1 MTAVTST
8 AKNNFFSKRISN
20 NLQNSKKL
28 ITINCVLS
36 LLGLPFM
43 AVLAVIS
50 AAVNQH
56 NLNVNLGNIEQL
68 FIVCVIAVCISLFSG
83 ILFALDNFKYLYTKT
98 LVDMHYSLP
107 LNSKQ
112 RFFADFLTGLA
123 CYVIPVIAS
132 IILSIAI
139 FAVSDLFLDMKFF
152 WEILGE
158 MLILSTV
165 VIIGMILFYSTAVF
179 AINCCGSTFE
189 AIFSIFAINIIIPVS
204 VFCISAAVTEC
215 GAFGLTSE
223 SVAYS
228 WIFSSTSVVGN
239 VFFFVSYAEYLLE
252 FYSFVYLGYFRW
264 FVPTAIII
272 TALIVSTYFL
282 YKKRKAE
289 SVSKPYVYKFFYYAI
304 VTLAVFCILSTF
316 IIYGGSFLAGV
327 ILCAIL
333 YLIMEVAS
341 KRGFKRFGY
350 SILRYAATVVIVM
363 GFCTLCRSTDG
374 FGAAKYVPRSSAV
387 KSVAI
392 YGDFL
397 FGWHEEIIYED
408 ENVIKAVTN
417 LQKDIVNR
425 YYEPESYKGSIG
437 TKKDSQVSSYD
448 DIYSYEGHEY
458 IKITYALNNGST
470 SMRYYDVSSDMLD
483 DLLLAILTSD
493 EYANTMADDFT
504 VISANKNG
512 VNARYFNTAED
523 AAANCLYFNIDLTD
537 KSGFH
542 IDYKTINS
550 TDMKSLIN
558 AYRTDFMAMTEEDWK
573 NAEVYGYMNDYVILE
588 SFSNTIAELDKLGF
602 VRAEP
607 DITRYD
613 GEIYSGLAVFP
624 EFEAFNNIDNM
635 YDEMKNYSNNRYIYD
650 EYYDY
655 GIERIYS
662 LQGSIATVNNNQ
674 YNSADGVKF
683 KDLEY
688 NEELM
693 ALLDCATPI
702 VIGEL
707 PIGAVCIVSNGG
719 YIEKTLYVPDTQEN
733 KELLESV
740 YESQIKGKENIVRE
754 EVYYD

>member
-8 AKNNFFSKRISN
+8 AKNSFFSKRILN
-20 NLQNSKKL
+20 NIQNSKKL

-43 AVLAVIS
+43 AVLAVIT
-50 AAVNQH
+50 ATVNQK
-56 NLNVNLGNIEQL
+56 NLDVNLDNIEQL
-68 FIVCVIAVCISLFSG
+68 MIVSVIAVCISLFSG

-123 CYVIPVIAS
+123 CYVIPMIAS

-139 FAVSDLFLDMKFF
+139 FAVSDLFLNMAFF
-152 WEILGE
+152 WEIFGE
-158 MLILSTV
+158 LLILSTI

-189 AIFSIFAINIIIPVS
+189 ANFSIFAINIIIPVS
-204 VFCISAAVTEC
+204 VFCISSAVTEC
-215 GAFGLTSE
+215 GALGLTSE
-223 SVAYS
+223 AIAYS
-228 WIFSSTSVVGN
+228 WLFSSTSVAGN
-239 VFFFVSYAEYLLE
+239 VFFFVSYAEYLFE
-252 FYSFVYLGYFRW
+252 FYNFVYLGYFRW
-264 FVPTAIII
+264 FIPTAIVI

-341 KRGFKRFGY
+341 NRGFKRFGY
-350 SILRYAATVVIVM
+350 SVLRYAVTVVVVV
-363 GFCTLCRSTDG
+363 GFCKVCISTDG
-374 FGAAKYVPRSSAV
+374 FGSAKYVPRASAV
-387 KSVAI
+387 KSVSV

-397 FGWHEEIIYED
+397 FGWHDEIIYED
-408 ENVIKAVTN
+408 ENVIKAVTE
-417 LQKDIVNR
+417 LHKDVVNR

-437 TKKDSQVSSYD
+437 TKNASLVSQYDEVFSYD
-448 DIYSYEGHEY
+448 GHEY
-458 IKITYALNNGST
+458 INITYSLNNGTT
-470 SMRYYDVSSDMLD
+470 SMRYYDISSDMLD

-493 EYANTMADDFT
+493 EYANAIADDFT
-504 VISANKNG
+504 VFSANKN
-512 VNARYFNTAED
+512 NHSYYDTAKD
-523 AAANCLYFNIDLTD
+523 ASKKCQYFNIDLTD
-537 KSGFH
+537 KLHMF
-542 IDYKTINS
+542 IDYKTLKNAE
-550 TDMKSLIN
+550 MKELIN

-573 NAEVYGYMNDYVILE
+573 NAVVYGYMNDYIILE
-588 SFSNTIAELDKLGF
+588 SFSNTLAELDKLGF
-602 VRAEP
+602 VRTELDP
-607 DITRYD
+607 GRLD
-613 GEIYSGLAVFP
+613 GDLYTGLAVYP
-624 EFEAFNNIDNM
+624 EFEAFNSIDSMNEEIK
-635 YDEMKNYSNNRYIYD
+635 YFANNRFDYD

-655 GIERIYS
+655 GVERIYS
-662 LQGSIATVNNNQ
+662 LQGSVSTVTDNQ
-674 YNSADGVKF
+674 YYTADGVKF
-683 KDLEY
+683 KDLEF
-688 NEELM
+688 NDELM
-693 ALLDCATPI
+693 ALLDCANPI

-707 PIGAVCIVSNGG
+707 PAGAISIISSGG
-719 YIEKTLYVPDTQEN
+719 YVEKTLYIPDTEEN
-733 KELLESV
+733 KELLMSV

-754 EVYYD
+754 DVYYD

>member
-1 MTAVTST
+1 MTAATST
-8 AKNNFFSKRISN
+8 AKNSFFSKRIHN

-50 AAVNQH
+50 AAVSQK
-56 NLNVNLGNIEQL
+56 NLNVNLDNIEQL
-68 FIVCVIAVCISLFSG
+68 LIVSVIAVCISLFSG

-123 CYVIPVIAS
+123 CYVIPMIVS
-132 IILSIAI
+132 IILSILI
-139 FAVSDLFLDMKFF
+139 FAVSDLFLNMEFF

-165 VIIGMILFYSTAVF
+165 VIIGMILFYSMAVF

-215 GAFGLTSE
+215 GTFGLTSE
-223 SVAYS
+223 AIAYS
-228 WIFSSTSVVGN
+228 WLFSSTSVAGN
-239 VFFFVSYAEYLLE
+239 VFFFFTYAEYLLE
-252 FYSFVYLGYFRW
+252 FYNFVYLGYFRW
-264 FVPTAIII
+264 FVPTVLFI
-272 TALIVSTYFL
+272 TALIASTYFL

-341 KRGFKRFGY
+341 NRGFKRFGY
-350 SILRYAATVVIVM
+350 SVLRYAATVVVVM

-374 FGAAKYVPRSSAV
+374 FGAAKYVPRASAV

-397 FGWHEEIIYED
+397 FGWHDEIVYED
-408 ENVIKAVTN
+408 ENVIKAVTE

-437 TKKDSQVSSYD
+437 TKNGSQVSEYDEIFSYD
-448 DIYSYEGHEY
+448 GHEY
-458 IKITYALNNGST
+458 INITYALNNGST
-470 SMRYYDVSSDMLD
+470 SMRYYDVSSDMMDNLV
-483 DLLLAILTSD
+483 LAILTSD
-493 EYANTMADDFT
+493 EYANVMADDFT
-504 VISANKNG
+504 VISANKN
-512 VNARYFNTAED
+512 NQYSYYDTATD
-523 AAANCLYFNIDLTD
+523 ASKKCLYFNVDLTD
-537 KSGFH
+537 KLGFH
-542 IDYKTINS
+542 IDYKTLKS
-550 TDMKSLIN
+550 TDMKGLIN

-573 NAEVYGYMNDYVILE
+573 NAEVYGYMNEYVILE
-588 SFSNTIAELDKLGF
+588 SFSNTLAELDKLDF

-613 GEIYSGLAVFP
+613 GEIYTGLAVFP
-624 EFEAFNNIDNM
+624 EFEAFNSIESIN
-635 YDEMKNYSNNRYIYD
+635 EELRNYGNDYYG
-650 EYYDY
+650 EYYGND
-655 GIERIYS
+655 GRVYS
-662 LQGSIATVNNNQ
+662 LQDSIVTVNDNQ
-674 YNSADGVKF
+674 YYSADGVKF
-683 KDLEY
+683 KDLEF
-688 NEELM
+688 NDELM
-693 ALLDCATPI
+693 ALLECATPI

-707 PIGAVCIVSNGG
+707 PAGAVSIISNGS
-719 YIEKTLYVPDTQEN
+719 YVEKTLYIPDTEEN
-733 KELLESV
+733 KELLMSV